1 MADGLS
7 HREGCVCYG
16 CRRRRRRL
24 KREAMVTPRVLVRSD
39 RAAAHIAELVAGGMK
54 RGEIAAA
61 AGVSAALIS
70 KAGRP
75 GGSLNQETE
84 EKILAVPRPRRL
96 ELGG

>member
-1 MADGLS
+1 
-7 HREGCVCYG
+7 
-16 CRRRRRRL
+16 
-24 KREAMVTPRVLVRSD
+24 
-39 RAAAHIAELVAGGMK
+39 MK